1 MSGSTTHSKNL
12 PKSVTASWIG
22 FIGLAGFF
30 GSLFLIHPLT
40 LTNGEAAMVA
50 ALAWAIPVSILEL
63 IALKTYSRSSTGLN
77 FLVRSPLNIKR
88 VLIRLLGL
96 YATLALVALCY
107 YLFSEYRDPYY
118 STYWDFAYQLLVL
131 TVVGAIPYFFILDMY
146 LIEHTDAYWKVGMVT
161 LGKWKKI
168 SFDGLKNH
176 FLGWAVKAF
185 FLPLM
190 YIPLCGNIGFIE
202 SSPLLSEVGSD
213 VFLNTRAFAM
223 LFDYL
228 INLIFTIDLLVIFV
242 GYVLTLRIL
251 DSHIRTVE
259 PSFLGWFVALQCYK
273 PLWNGLSGSYF
284 AYDFDG
290 YFWKDWL
297 HIQHNLYV
305 LWGLVILILMGIYTW
320 ASVSFGLRFS
330 NLTHRGIIT
339 NGPYRFMRHPA
350 YVCKN
355 ISWWMISIPFIPHMG
370 IAEATKSCMMLLLLN
385 VIYFLRAKTEER
397 HLSQDPTY
405 VQYANVINETG
416 IFRWLM
422 RRGSFLRYDEQKVN
436 KIGSLPWIHGNAR
449 LTK

>member
-1 MSGSTTHSKNL
+1 MSGSKITPETL
-12 PKSVTASWIG
+12 PKSVTTSWINLLG
-22 FIGLAGFF
+22 IASFF
-30 GSLFLIHPLT
+30 GSMFLIHPFN
-40 LTNGEAAMVA
+40 LTNGEAVVVA
-50 ALAWAIPVSILEL
+50 SLAWAVPVIILEL
-63 IALKTYSRSSTGLN
+63 IILKTYSRTSTGLN
-77 FLVRSPLNIKR
+77 FRIRNPLDVKR

-96 YATLALVALCY
+96 YVTLAGVALCY

-118 STYWDFAYQLLVL
+118 LPYWDFIFNLLFI
-131 TVVGAIPYFFILDMY
+131 TVVGAIPYFFILDRY
-146 LIEHTDAYWKVGMVT
+146 LIENDDSYWKVGMMT
-161 LGKWKKI
+161 LGQWRNI
-168 SFDGLKNH
+168 SFNGLKSH
-176 FLGWAVKAF
+176 FLGWGVKVF

-202 SSPLLSEVGSD
+202 SSPFLTEIGSS
-213 VFLNTRAFAM
+213 VFYNTKAFAT

-242 GYVLTLRIL
+242 GYILTVRIL

-273 PLWNGLSGSYF
+273 PVWNGLSGSYF

-290 YFWKDWL
+290 YFWTDWL
-297 HIQHNLYV
+297 HIQHKLYV
-305 LWGLVILILMGIYTW
+305 LWGLGILILIGIYTW

-370 IAEATKSCMMLLLLN
+370 ILEALKSCMMLVLLN
-385 VIYFLRAKTEER
+385 LIYFLRAKTEER

-422 RRGSFLRYDEQKVN
+422 RRGSFLRYDEKQVN
-436 KIGSLPWIHGNAR
+436 KIGSLPWIHGKES